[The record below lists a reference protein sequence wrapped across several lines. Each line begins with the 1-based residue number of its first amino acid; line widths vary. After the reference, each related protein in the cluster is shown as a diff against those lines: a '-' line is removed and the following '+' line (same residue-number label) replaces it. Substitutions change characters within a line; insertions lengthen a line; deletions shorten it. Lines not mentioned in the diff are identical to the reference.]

1 MPGNLGKNLLE
12 THRRSTFRLTPGQQ
26 IETREE
32 AVLFVNERGFVFF
45 WPIQGIL
52 LPNLWQAVAG
62 DRPVASEHDDPGH
75 ITWGWK
81 DSSLDEG
88 IWYYAKIL
96 RRRATIVS
104 LETAPFFYAL
114 SENYGSPEEDYL
126 IQYEQGRMTQEAK
139 SVYEALLHHG
149 PLDTVA
155 LRKASRLSSRESD
168 YRFNR
173 ALVTLQIDFKI
184 LPIGVAQAGAWNYAF
199 VYDLV
204 PRHFP
209 DLPEQARFIQEN
221 QARSKLARRYLESV
235 GAAQLRDVTKLFG
248 WPRPAAQKALHDLVR
263 DGLVQA
269 DVSIDDE
276 PGTWFVLTS
285 LLAGSSN

>member
-1 MPGNLGKNLLE
+1 MPGNLSTDQLKAY
-12 THRRSTFRLTPGQQ
+12 RRNTFRLSPGQQ
-26 IETREE
+26 VETREE
-32 AVLFVNERGFVFF
+32 AVSFVNERGFVFF
-45 WPIQGIL
+45 WPIQGIQ

-81 DSSLDEG
+81 DASLGER

-104 LETAPFFYAL
+104 LETAPYFYAL

-139 SVYEALLHHG
+139 SVYEALLHQG

-173 ALVTLQIDFKI
+173 ALVALQIDFKI
-184 LPIGVAQAGAWNYAF
+184 LPIGVAKAGAWNYAF

-221 QARSKLARRYLESV
+221 QARSKLAELYLESV
-235 GAAQLRDVTKLFG
+235 GAAHLRDVTRLFG
-248 WPRPAAQKALHDLVR
+248 WSRPETEKALHDLVE
-263 DGLVQA
+263 GGSVQA
-269 DVSIDDE
+269 GVSVDNQ
-276 PGTWFVLTS
+276 PGTWYALTS
-285 LLAGSSN
+285 LLSGSAH

>member
-1 MPGNLGKNLLE
+1 MSGNLSTDQLKA
-12 THRRSTFRLTPGQQ
+12 HRRNTFRLSPDQQ
-26 IETREE
+26 VETREE
-32 AVLFVNERGFVFF
+32 AVSFVNERGFVFF
-45 WPIQGIL
+45 WPIQGIV

-62 DRPVASEHDDPGH
+62 DRAVASEHDDPGH

-81 DSSLDEG
+81 DASLGER

-104 LETAPFFYAL
+104 LETAPYFYAL

-139 SVYEALLHHG
+139 SVYETLLHRG

-173 ALVTLQIDFKI
+173 ALVALQTDFKI

-204 PRHFP
+204 PRHFQ

-221 QARSKLARRYLESV
+221 QARSKLVGRYLESV

-248 WPRPAAQKALHDLVR
+248 WPRPAAEKALHDLIE
-263 DGLVQA
+263 GGSVQA
-269 DVSIDDE
+269 GVTIDDE
-276 PGTWFVLTS
+276 PGTWYALTN
-285 LLAGSSN
+285 LLGGSAH

>member
-1 MPGNLGKNLLE
+1 MLGNLSKDALK
-12 THRRSTFRLTPGQQ
+12 THRRNTYRLSPDRQV
-26 IETREE
+26 ETREE
-32 AVLFVNERGFVFF
+32 AVSFVNERGFVFF
-45 WPIQGIL
+45 WPIRGIL

-75 ITWGWK
+75 VTWGWK
-81 DSSLDEG
+81 DASLGER

-104 LETAPFFYAL
+104 LEAAPYFYAL
-114 SENYGSPEEDYL
+114 SENYGSPKEDYL

-139 SVYEALLHHG
+139 SVYEALLHLG

-173 ALVTLQIDFKI
+173 ALVTLQMDFKI
-184 LPIGVAQAGAWNYAF
+184 LPIGVAKAGAWNYAF

-204 PRHFP
+204 PRHYP

-221 QARSKLARRYLESV
+221 QARSRLAGLYLESV

-248 WPRPAAQKALHDLVR
+248 WSRPTGEKALRDLVEG
-263 DGLVQA
+263 GLVQA
-269 DVSIDDE
+269 GVTIDDE
-276 PGTWFVLTS
+276 PGTWYALTS
-285 LLAGSSN
+285 LLGESTP

>member
-1 MPGNLGKNLLE
+1 MTVSLNKGRWE
-12 THRRSTFRLTPGQQ
+12 EYRQHTFRLTPDRQLRSKQ
-26 IETREE
+26 E
-32 AVLFVNERGFVFF
+32 AISFVKERGFVFF

-75 ITWGWK
+75 VTWGWK
-81 DSSLDEG
+81 DSLLGERL
-88 IWYYAKIL
+88 WYYAKIL
-96 RRRATIVS
+96 RKRATIVS
-104 LETAPFFYAL
+104 LEVAPLFYAL
-114 SENYGSPEEDYL
+114 SENYGSPEEDYR

-139 SVYEALLHHG
+139 SVYEALLHKG

-173 ALVTLQIDFKI
+173 ALVALQSDLKI

-221 QARSKLARRYLESV
+221 HARRELARLYLESV
-235 GAAQLRDVTKLFG
+235 GAVQSRDVVKLFG
-248 WPRPAAQKALHDLVR
+248 WSRSASETALQDLVSK
-263 DGLVQA
+263 GLIQA
-269 DVSIDDE
+269 NVSMDDE
-276 PGTWFVLTS
+276 SGTWYTLTS
-285 LLAGSSN
+285 LLEGSSR